1 MVRMDVDLE
10 GHIGTFCTR
19 RWMRLQ
25 ATYSGCAGMMH
36 YCMGNDSAL
45 DRIDAIRGLVAYDLD
60 RAEVLGGREM
70 RRYSRTVSTL
80 APIALRG
87 LVRSEQHRHPEHAVI
102 AACVERDV
110 SGKPG
115 AVHSWRTFMNQFRI
129 GLLLAVVVSA
139 AGCGGGRTGSEP
151 LPDADEIR
159 RITGSQPPLE
169 TPGDQTARVAGLQ
182 SRTDSLIAS
191 TVVGETSSPQ
201 LPLIEVPFEARMQ
214 CAGTRCS
221 WRVSVSGTGISG
233 RIEYEDLSFTSG
245 TATAVLSKHG
255 ITTVEKRGADM
266 RPTVRG

>member
-1 MVRMDVDLE
+1 MN
-10 GHIGTFCTR
+10 
-19 RWMRLQ
+19 
-25 ATYSGCAGMMH
+25 ATPGSVSGYAGMMH

-80 APIALRG
+80 APVALRG

-129 GLLLAVVVSA
+129 GLLLAAVGNA
-139 AGCGGGRTGSEP
+139 AGCGGGGAGSEP

-159 RITGSQPPLE
+159 TITGSQPPLE
-169 TPGDQTARVAGLQ
+169 TPGDQIARVAGLQ

-191 TVVGETSSPQ
+191 TVVGETSLPQ

-214 CAGTRCS
+214 CVGTRCS
-221 WRVSVSGTGISG
+221 WRVSVSGIGISG

-245 TATAVLSKHG
+245 TATAMLSKHG
-255 ITTVEKRGADM
+255 ITTVEKRGADN
-266 RPTVRG
+266 RGLRCVVEP